1 MRTAHWRAKAA
12 GVIHC
17 RLFFA
22 PLAGAR
28 FGCSPLS
35 AAQETSSL
43 TLEASP
49 APISRRVAESAT
61 LSILLAISVSHML
74 NDMMQ
79 SLAPALYPV
88 FRQQL
93 GLTFFETGL
102 ITLTF
107 QGTASL
113 LQPFIGFYTD
123 RRPQPYS
130 LPVAM
135 LFTLCGLAL
144 LAFGRGYALLLASV
158 ALIGIGSAIFHPEA
172 SRVARA
178 ASGGRHGFAQS
189 LFQVGGNFGQSLGPL
204 MAAFI
209 VVPFGQT
216 SVVWF
221 SALALMGI
229 AILTRVSQWYAAHRA
244 KPVAAGAAPAALP
257 RKIVAL
263 SLGVL
268 VVLMISKLFYLSSLS
283 SYYTFYLI
291 QTFHISVQ
299 DSQVYLF
306 VYLAAIAAETF
317 AGGPIGDRFG
327 RKFVIWGSIVGVL
340 PFTLALPHLNL
351 FWTVIDSVAIGLIL
365 ASAFSAIVV
374 YAQEL
379 VPGNVGLIAGLF
391 FGLSFGLGGIG
402 AALLGALADWTSLTF
417 VYQVCAYLP
426 AIGLLTYFL
435 PNIRSR
441 RL

>member
-1 MRTAHWRAKAA
+1 M
-12 GVIHC
+12 
-17 RLFFA
+17 
-22 PLAGAR
+22 
-28 FGCSPLS
+28 
-35 AAQETSSL
+35 
-43 TLEASP
+43 TLEAAAP
-49 APISRRVAESAT
+49 AQVSRRVAESAT
-61 LSILLAISVSHML
+61 LSILVAISVSHML

-79 SLAPALYPV
+79 ALAPALYPV

-102 ITLTF
+102 ITFTF
-107 QGTASL
+107 QMMASL
-113 LQPFIGFYTD
+113 LQPLIGLYTD

-135 LFTLCGLAL
+135 LFTACGLTL
-144 LAFGRGYALLLASV
+144 LAFGRGYPLLLVSV
-158 ALIGIGSAIFHPEA
+158 ALIGVGSAIFHPEA

-221 SALALMGI
+221 TALALIGI
-229 AILTRVSQWYAAHRA
+229 AILTRVSQWHAARRA
-244 KPVAAGAAPAALP
+244 KPRSAAATTLPTLP
-257 RKIVAL
+257 RKVVVRSIAI
-263 SLGVL
+263 L
-268 VVLMISKLFYLSSLS
+268 VVLVFSKVFYLSSLS

-291 QTFHISVQ
+291 QTFHASVQ

-306 VYLAAIAAETF
+306 IFLGAVAAGTF
-317 AGGPIGDRFG
+317 AGGPLGDRFG

-340 PFTLALPHLNL
+340 PFTLLLPHLNL
-351 FWTVIDSVAIGLIL
+351 FWTAVDTVAIGLIL

-379 VPGNVGLIAGLF
+379 MPGNVGAVAGLF
-391 FGLSFGLGGIG
+391 FGLSFGMGGIG
-402 AALLGALADWTSLTF
+402 AALLGELADLTSITY
-417 VYQVCAYLP
+417 VYKVCAFLP